1 MWTYSPTDV
10 DANILGVD
18 IEGWSTDTFIKIE
31 PDSPTFTYRRSA
43 FDGSTMPILNKFRA
57 YNVTFSL
64 ASSSPT
70 NTWLHLLHNL
80 FSKHGIIF
88 KLPILIRDKS
98 GNTSF
103 FATDCWFDGEPTKE
117 FSSKV
122 TTTDWKLRCNSAQY
136 QIGGNG
142 ENNSAV
148 QIIASLQ
155 QALQIAGVLGI
166 NTAPFANV
174 LGSF

>member
-31 PDSPTFTYRRSA
+31 PDSPTFTYKRSA

-64 ASSSPT
+64 SSSSPT

-80 FSKHGIIF
+80 FSNYGVIF
-88 KLPILIRDKS
+88 KLPIMIRDKS
-98 GNTSF
+98 GDTSF
-103 FATDCWFDGEPTKE
+103 FATDCWFDGEPARE

-122 TTTDWKLRCNSAQY
+122 TTTDWKLRCNNAQY

-142 ENNSAV
+142 D
-148 QIIASLQ
+148 ASNVVAIVDSIQ
-155 QALQIAGVLGI
+155 QALQIAGVLGV
-166 NTAPFANV
+166 NLTPFTAI
-174 LGSF
+174 LEGL